1 MKSIDELTKE
11 HDAVRIMLDI
21 MNGMALQ
28 LERDNTIEQKHIFGA
43 VEFAQVFVDSCHH
56 SKEEDFLFP
65 VLQQA
70 GKKVSLMQELLGE
83 HEQGRRLIKDL
94 KEKAADIPANSKKIQ
109 SVISEYTA
117 LIDRHIEKENN
128 DLFAEAEECLSDIRD
143 AELYEAF
150 ERIEQEEVGEGRHE
164 EFHALLKELSEI
176 YRV

>member
-28 LERDNTIEQKHIFGA
+28 LEQDNTIEQKHIFGA

-94 KEKAADIPANSKKIQ
+94 KEKAADISADSKKIQ
-109 SVISEYTA
+109 SVISEYTV

-128 DLFAEAEECLSDIRD
+128 DLFAEAEAEECLSNIRD
-143 AELYEAF
+143 AELYKEF

-164 EFHALLKELSEI
+164 EFHALLKELSEL
-176 YRV
+176 